1 MLQQESGMANFT
13 EKAIKETFLSL
24 LSERPLS
31 QITVKDIVEKCGV
44 NRNSFYYHFRDMKAL
59 LESIVKEDVDQIM
72 AEHPT
77 IDSLESAF
85 ATTIDFAEKNRMII
99 QHIYNSVNRDVFE
112 QNLWKVC
119 EYVIATFG
127 VTAFAGTPVSA
138 FDKEAISEY
147 YTCQLFGVAVFWLR
161 SGTKSDIHEKISRIC
176 ELQRGMIEETIQRS
190 LDR

>member
-77 IDSLESAF
+77 IDSLESAR
-85 ATTIDFAEKNRMII
+85 T
-99 QHIYNSVNRDVFE
+99 V
-112 QNLWKVC
+112 
-119 EYVIATFG
+119 
-127 VTAFAGTPVSA
+127 
-138 FDKEAISEY
+138 
-147 YTCQLFGVAVFWLR
+147 
-161 SGTKSDIHEKISRIC
+161 
-176 ELQRGMIEETIQRS
+176 
-190 LDR
+190 